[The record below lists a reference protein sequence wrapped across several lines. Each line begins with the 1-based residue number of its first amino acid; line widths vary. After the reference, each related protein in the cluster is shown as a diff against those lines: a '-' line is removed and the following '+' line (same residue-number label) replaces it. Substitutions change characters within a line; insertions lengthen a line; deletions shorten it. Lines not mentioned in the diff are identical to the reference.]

1 MLKTIFWIWLILV
14 IIGLVVYR
22 GEVNLGVFVQEI
34 KNCFRFRPISTII
47 VLIIIVMAVS
57 SCNDK
62 SSQDKGNAAEDT
74 ETSVVPE
81 KNMPKTES
89 AVADGRSSV
98 IETSSSNNSV
108 KKAADIAGKNVV
120 KESMSNDVEEYDVDE
135 YDNADEYDDTE
146 EYGDTDEYDDTNENG
161 YDSTIWSTDYLFWHL
176 KEYDFSKIENLVEV
190 AEEFWSKKDELEAN
204 NDPVSVKLN
213 SKVFSA
219 DYYSLTSERS
229 NYVYVGDMEDNR
241 PSGFGVLSLLFEDE
255 GCYRPI
261 YCGNFKD
268 GRFDGTGI
276 KLQDYDVN
284 LIYSVNNVIEM
295 GMLPTNDVNDYVESI
310 SYIGNFSKG
319 NQNGFGMSIKYP
331 DLDAYLNFLPGGT
344 SELADL
350 YLVNSGIELNIGT
363 NKNGELQG
371 DDCYI
376 YSNKYL
382 LYEGDMKAGKMNGD
396 GVEYYSNSDQ
406 IKYEG
411 HFRKGIFDGKGVMYD
426 ENGKIIYDGKWKNGD
441 YAS

>member
-1 MLKTIFWIWLILV
+1 MLKTIFWIWLVLV
-14 IIGLVVYR
+14 IIGLIVYR

-47 VLIIIVMAVS
+47 VLIIIVMAIS

-62 SSQDKGNAAEDT
+62 SSQDKGNAAENN
-74 ETSVVPE
+74 ETSVAPE
-81 KNMPKTES
+81 KNKTETEGT
-89 AVADGRSSV
+89 VVDERSSV
-98 IETSSSNNSV
+98 IETASSNNSV
-108 KKAADIAGKNVV
+108 KKAAEFAGQNVV
-120 KESMSNDVEEYDVDE
+120 KESVSDDIEEYDDIDE
-135 YDNADEYDDTE
+135 YEDTYEYDDEDEYDDT
-146 EYGDTDEYDDTNENG
+146 DENG
-161 YDSTIWSTDYLFWHL
+161 YDSTIWSTDYLFWYL
-176 KEYDFSKIENLVEV
+176 KEYDFCEIKNLVEV
-190 AEEFWSKKDELEAN
+190 AEGFWNQKAELETSN
-204 NDPVSVKLN
+204 EPVPVKLN

-241 PSGFGVLSLLFEDE
+241 PSGFGVLSLAFEDE

-276 KLQDYDVN
+276 KMQDYNTN
-284 LIYSVNNVIEM
+284 LIFDVTNVIEM
-295 GMLPTNDVNDYVESI
+295 GMLPTDDINDYVESI

-319 NQNGFGMSIKYP
+319 EQNGFGILIKYP

-350 YLVNSGIELNIGT
+350 YLANSGIELRIGT
-363 NKNGELQG
+363 NKKGVLQG
-371 DDCYI
+371 NDCYI

-382 LYEGDMKAGKMNGD
+382 LYEGEVKDGKMNGD
-396 GVEYYSNSDQ
+396 GTEYYPSSDQ

-411 HFRKGIFDGKGVMYD
+411 HFRKGKYDGKGVMYD

>member
-241 PSGFGVLSLLFEDE
+241 PSGFGVLSLLFAVTDQFIAAILRMEDLMGQE
-255 GCYRPI
+255 LSCKI
-261 YCGNFKD
+261 MM
-268 GRFDGTGI
+268 
-276 KLQDYDVN
+276 
-284 LIYSVNNVIEM
+284 LI
-295 GMLPTNDVNDYVESI
+295 
-310 SYIGNFSKG
+310 
-319 NQNGFGMSIKYP
+319 
-331 DLDAYLNFLPGGT
+331 
-344 SELADL
+344 
-350 YLVNSGIELNIGT
+350 
-363 NKNGELQG
+363 
-371 DDCYI
+371 
-376 YSNKYL
+376 
-382 LYEGDMKAGKMNGD
+382 
-396 GVEYYSNSDQ
+396 
-406 IKYEG
+406 
-411 HFRKGIFDGKGVMYD
+411 
-426 ENGKIIYDGKWKNGD
+426 
-441 YAS
+441 

>member
-219 DYYSLTSERS
+219 DYYSLR
-229 NYVYVGDMEDNR
+229 
-241 PSGFGVLSLLFEDE
+241 L
-255 GCYRPI
+255 
-261 YCGNFKD
+261 
-268 GRFDGTGI
+268 
-276 KLQDYDVN
+276 
-284 LIYSVNNVIEM
+284 NV
-295 GMLPTNDVNDYVESI
+295 
-310 SYIGNFSKG
+310 
-319 NQNGFGMSIKYP
+319 
-331 DLDAYLNFLPGGT
+331 
-344 SELADL
+344 
-350 YLVNSGIELNIGT
+350 
-363 NKNGELQG
+363 
-371 DDCYI
+371 
-376 YSNKYL
+376 
-382 LYEGDMKAGKMNGD
+382 
-396 GVEYYSNSDQ
+396 Q
-406 IKYEG
+406 I
-411 HFRKGIFDGKGVMYD
+411 MYM
-426 ENGKIIYDGKWKNGD
+426 
-441 YAS
+441 